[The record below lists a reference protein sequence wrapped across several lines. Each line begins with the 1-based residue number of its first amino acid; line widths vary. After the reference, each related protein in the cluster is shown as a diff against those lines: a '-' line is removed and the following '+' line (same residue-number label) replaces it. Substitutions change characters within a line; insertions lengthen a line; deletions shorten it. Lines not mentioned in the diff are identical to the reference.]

1 MKPRVPLQVS
11 PIFQQTLK
19 NIQKKFKENGFDKS
33 LRDITEDIVNLG
45 TLKELEKNI
54 SNIKVDI
61 KIKMDRRKRWI
72 KKEDSQ
78 IYLFL

>member
-61 KIKMDRRKRWI
+61 KIKMDRRKR
-72 KKEDSQ
+72 
-78 IYLFL
+78 